1 MLKQTFPDCCC
12 QCPIPVVSPCS
23 SLQHQQ
29 VVLIQSAVGSLLF
42 SSGSWCTQDLV
53 CALQDWSLYFPQSC
67 GSLIIKSQ
75 CLSRSEFQGFPVP
88 LSDPQVGSL
97 TRDFEPLQQWA
108 NFFGIIVLQLV
119 GHLPAGMRLDFIV
132 IVSLLP
138 SHCGFSFVFGCGVSF
153 FSGFQ
158 NLPIDGYS
166 TASAILVLL
175 QEEMST
181 LSSNLPSPV

>member
-1 MLKQTFPDCCC
+1 M
-12 QCPIPVVSPCS
+12 
-23 SLQHQQ
+23 
-29 VVLIQSAVGSLLF
+29 IQSAVGSLLF

-119 GHLPAGMRLDFIV
+119 GHPPVGMGFDFIL
-132 IVSLLP
+132 IVPLLP
-138 SHCGFSFVFGCGVSF
+138 SHCSFFFVFAQGVSVF
-153 FSGFQ
+153 GGLQ
-158 NLPIDGYS
+158 CPPVDDGS
-166 TASAILVLL
+166 TASFHFGALTGDVCTSFSCTVLKQKTQHIVFTQL
-175 QEEMST
+175 LFIES
-181 LSSNLPSPV
+181 